1 MGDELKESKESDH
14 INLRVSSQD
23 GSEVFFKIRKNTP
36 MRKLMDAYCARQSI
50 ALNSVRFL
58 YDGQR
63 INPEQ
68 TPKDLD
74 MEDNDLIDVV
84 LQQTG
89 GSK

>member
-50 ALNSVRFL
+50 ALNSVDFYMMGKESIPNKL
-58 YDGQR
+58 
-63 INPEQ
+63 
-68 TPKDLD
+68 PKIWTWKT
-74 MEDNDLIDVV
+74 MI
-84 LQQTG
+84 
-89 GSK
+89 